1 MGTANEEQS
10 VSKISKRLQSIDL
23 SSSIR
28 DDQLD
33 RGETAIEENRYVF
46 ETAWEVANKVGGIY
60 TVLRT
65 KAATSTEELGD
76 QYCMLG
82 PYNEDT
88 VRIEVEIQEPETYA
102 MRKAIENMRE
112 HGVKVVFGRWLIDG
126 YPKVVLFEIGSAAWR
141 LDGWKTEFWEA
152 CHIGIPWHD
161 RESNDALIFGFLV
174 AWFLGEFRTYA
185 GNNALIV
192 AQFHEWLAGVGLIMT
207 RCRKIDV
214 STVFTTHATLLGRYL
229 CASAV
234 DFYNNLNIFDCDK
247 EAGDRNIYHRYCME
261 RAAVH
266 SAHVF
271 TTVSQI
277 TGVEAEFLLK
287 RKPEVITPNGLNVIK
302 FSALHE
308 FQNLHAMAKEKIH
321 DFVRGHFHGHYDFDL
336 DKTIYLFTAGRYEF
350 SNKGGDFFIEALARL
365 NYYLKCSNDPRCKG
379 VTVIAFIIYPAR
391 ANSFNV
397 DSLKGQA
404 VVKQLRDTVAKVK
417 DSVGHR
423 MFEICLKGKLPT
435 YDELLMPSEKVQL
448 KRCILATKRESL
460 PPICTHNMVEDSID
474 PVLNS
479 LRRTQLFNKMEDRV
493 KVVFHPEF
501 LSSVSPLIGLDYE
514 EFVRGCHL
522 GIFPSYYEP
531 WGYTPAECTVMGV
544 PSVTTN
550 LSGFGCFIEE
560 HVADP
565 MSYGIYVVDRRFKN
579 AEESVQQLS
588 QLMYDFCCLSR
599 RQRIILRNRTERLS
613 ELLDW
618 KNLGYYYRVA
628 RQTALQKTHPEKV
641 EELKTK
647 AGKFRFPRPLSAPPT
662 PSTSSAGSP
671 VASEDEDEEKEG
683 GAAK

>member
-1 MGTANEEQS
+1 MSANAAEETDQK
-10 VSKISKRLQSIDL
+10 VSKIGKRLQQALDL
-23 SSSIR
+23 SSAAR
-28 DDQLD
+28 DDHLD
-33 RGETAIEENRYVF
+33 RGEIAREENRFVF

-65 KAATSTEELGD
+65 KAAISTEELGE

-88 VRIEVEIQEPETYA
+88 VRVEVEPLEPETYA

-112 HGVKVVFGRWLIDG
+112 HGVK
-126 YPKVVLFEIGSAAWR
+126 
-141 LDGWKTEFWEA
+141 
-152 CHIGIPWHD
+152 
-161 RESNDALIFGFLV
+161 
-174 AWFLGEFRTYA
+174 FRSYA

-192 AQFHEWLAGVGLIMT
+192 AHFHEWLAGVGLIMT
-207 RCRKIDV
+207 RCRKLDI

-234 DFYNNLNIFDCDK
+234 DFYNNLGKFDCDK

-266 SAHVF
+266 SSHVF

-277 TGVEAEFLLK
+277 TGVEAEYLLK
-287 RKPEVITPNGLNVIK
+287 RKPECITPNGLNVVK
-302 FSALHE
+302 FAALHE
-308 FQNLHAMAKEKIH
+308 FQNMHAMAKEKIN

-365 NYYLKCSNDPRCKG
+365 NYYLKCSNDPRCKD

-404 VVKQLRDTVAKVK
+404 VVKQLKDTVAKIK
-417 DSVGHR
+417 DNIGHR
-423 MFEICLKGKLPT
+423 MFEICLKEKLPN

-448 KRCILATKRESL
+448 KRCILATRRDSL
-460 PPICTHNMVEDSID
+460 PPICTHNMVDDHQD

-479 LRRTQLFNKMEDRV
+479 LRRVQLFNRMEDRV

-531 WGYTPAECTVMGV
+531 WGYTP
-544 PSVTTN
+544 
-550 LSGFGCFIEE
+550 
-560 HVADP
+560 
-565 MSYGIYVVDRRFKN
+565 
-579 AEESVQQLS
+579 
-588 QLMYDFCCLSR
+588 
-599 RQRIILRNRTERLS
+599 
-613 ELLDW
+613 
-618 KNLGYYYRVA
+618 
-628 RQTALQKTHPEKV
+628 
-641 EELKTK
+641 
-647 AGKFRFPRPLSAPPT
+647 GK
-662 PSTSSAGSP
+662 
-671 VASEDEDEEKEG
+671 
-683 GAAK
+683 